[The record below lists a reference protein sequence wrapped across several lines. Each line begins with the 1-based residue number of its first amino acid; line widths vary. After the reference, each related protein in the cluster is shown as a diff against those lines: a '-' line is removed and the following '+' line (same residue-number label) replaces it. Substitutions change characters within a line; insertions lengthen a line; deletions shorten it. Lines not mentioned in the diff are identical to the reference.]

1 MDTQEIKAQEDIKA
15 QLDRIE
21 GYARLAAKEV
31 YTTEEAMLYTGLCRQ
46 TLYRLTCSRS
56 IPHYKVGGTLR
67 FKRSELDEWMTHD
80 RVATQKEL
88 DRKAATYTTLKNL
101 GYTKK

>member
-1 MDTQEIKAQEDIKA
+1 MDTQEDIKA

-31 YTTEEAMLYTGLCRQ
+31 YTTEEAMLYTGLCKQ
-46 TLYRLTCSRS
+46 TLYRLTSSRS

-88 DRKAATYTTLKNL
+88 ARKAATYMALKDK
-101 GYTKK
+101 GYTRK